1 MEIPRRMRIDLY
13 TPAELAIRN
22 AVLAVEEMPADIRL
36 TDAVVLLQKAKEK
49 VADYVDSEGI
59 V

>member
-1 MEIPRRMRIDLY
+1 MDWKIPRRIQLEKL

-22 AVLAVEEMPADIRL
+22 AVLAVEEMPADVRL

-49 VADYVDSEGI
+49 VADFVDEI
-59 V
+59 D